1 MKKFMLVAAMVLGT
15 VGMSYAQTTAST
27 TAPITADVQVALSI
41 SETGTI
47 AFGTV
52 YTGTTPSVS
61 AYSSSNVAEFTIS
74 GNPSTNVTINVDA
87 SDQLTGP
94 SGSTPLTFTP
104 NVVGWTSSTQ
114 PATGNAITSTG
125 NPYTLGSAATGD
137 NAGYF
142 YLWVG
147 GDISSIPTS
156 QLSGSYSGTVT
167 VQVQY

>member
-1 MKKFMLVAAMVLGT
+1 MKKLMLVAAMVLGT
-15 VGMSYAQTTAST
+15 VGMSYAQTSASI

-41 SETGTI
+41 SKTGTI

-52 YTGTTPSVS
+52 YTGTAPS
-61 AYSSSNVAEFTIS
+61 ANPYSSSGIAEFTIS

-87 SDQLTGP
+87 SDPLTGP
-94 SGSTPLTFTP
+94 TGSTPLTFTP
-104 NVVGWTSSTQ
+104 NVVGWASSTQ
-114 PATGNAITSTG
+114 PTSGNSITSTG
-125 NPYTLGSAATGD
+125 NPYTLGAATTG

-147 GDISSIPTS
+147 GSISSIPTS
-156 QLSGSYSGTVT
+156 QVSGAYQGTVT